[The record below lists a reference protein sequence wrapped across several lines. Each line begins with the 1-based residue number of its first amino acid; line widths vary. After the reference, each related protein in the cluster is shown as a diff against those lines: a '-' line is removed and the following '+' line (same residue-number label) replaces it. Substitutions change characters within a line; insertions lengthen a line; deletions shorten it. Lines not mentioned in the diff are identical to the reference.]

1 MLKHHYCTAL
11 IYPGRKKKAYI
22 SYEMAY
28 RVKSKCTV
36 EAAAPEQLLAEF
48 YPDREVM
55 GSIHGNRPLN
65 FLKEQFVI
73 IKILKLIF
81 LLNVPATALFIFY
94 SIAKVLQIQ
103 LQQLI
108 LQ

>member
-1 MLKHHYCTAL
+1 MLKHHYWIASND
-11 IYPGRKKKAYI
+11 PGRKKKAYI

-65 FLKEQFVI
+65 FLKEQFAI
-73 IKILKLIF
+73 IKILKLIHT
-81 LLNVPATALFIFY
+81 LY
-94 SIAKVLQIQ
+94 
-103 LQQLI
+103 
-108 LQ
+108 